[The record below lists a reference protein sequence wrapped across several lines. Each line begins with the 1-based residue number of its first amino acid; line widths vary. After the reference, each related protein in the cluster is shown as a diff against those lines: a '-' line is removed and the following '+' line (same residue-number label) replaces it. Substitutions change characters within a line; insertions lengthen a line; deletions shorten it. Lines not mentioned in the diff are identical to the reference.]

1 MVTSSW
7 SDYLV
12 SLPSKSSISDT
23 VVMIQAVREVL
34 DKTYKDGL
42 KYAKAGVMLSGIC
55 EYAETMSDLFEMPD
69 EKAQVESEKLIAV
82 MDAINQQ
89 MAHQSK
95 AQAKG
100 SSKGNGGRLFIA
112 STGIEKQQAWQ
123 MSRDFL
129 SPSYTTKLSDLLT
142 VH

>member
-23 VVMIQAVREVL
+23 VVMIQAARELL

-82 MDAINQQ
+82 MDEINQQ
-89 MAHQSK
+89 LPHALP
-95 AQAKG
+95 
-100 SSKGNGGRLFIA
+100 GRATTKLFLT
-112 STGIEKQQAWQ
+112 STAIEKSQTWQ
-123 MSRDFL
+123 MSRAL
-129 SPSYTTKLSDLLT
+129 LNPCYTTKLSDLLGID
-142 VH
+142 

>member
-23 VVMIQAVREVL
+23 VVMIQAAREVL

-82 MDAINQQ
+82 MDEINQQ
-89 MAHQSK
+89 MAHQTKST
-95 AQAKG
+95 
-100 SSKGNGGRLFIA
+100 SKGNGGRLFIA
-112 STGIEKQQAWQ
+112 STGIAKQQDWQ
-123 MSRDFL
+123 MNRAFL